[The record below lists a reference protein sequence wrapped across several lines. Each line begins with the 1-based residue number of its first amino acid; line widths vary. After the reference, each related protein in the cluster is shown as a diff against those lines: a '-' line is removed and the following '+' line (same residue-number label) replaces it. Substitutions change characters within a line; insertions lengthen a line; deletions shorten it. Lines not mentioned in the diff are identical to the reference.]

1 MREFLVKSLIH
12 ITLSSFFLLSCVHTT
27 EKQKNSNQDNL
38 LQVDSFDDLYENT
51 PKESPFARPVGG
63 NIGFDI
69 DGVLHTEVQYS
80 AFGDYND
87 PVRPIF
93 ETKGRN
99 KRLIKEIDLLLKNGN
114 KPFIVTHNASFCS
127 PKTISKRQIFL
138 TENHLSQIENNEIFC
153 IKPPTGKS
161 GQLKETKIDTFYDDS
176 PKVLAE
182 VSKNKPNTK
191 LFMVLP
197 HQEKVAHY
205 FAGSHTERVENCGVL
220 VIDNSKPKK
229 RLLLQ
234 LRSESL
240 GSWWNFPGGSC
251 ALAENK
257 LKNCSLGECEDPITG
272 AIREFNEEAGKE
284 RDFNQ
289 DIIHAKRLMVLHSN
303 KYMLLVA
310 KFDNNYLT
318 KRSFIPD
325 KKHSFEVSNTI
336 FNIQNSPGY
345 RWFDLDECDENVNI
359 EGHPLNITGNFC
371 KEFKNYLEKI

>member
-1 MREFLVKSLIH
+1 MKLLIR
-12 ITLSSFFLLSCVHTT
+12 ITLSSFFLLSCVHKT
-27 EKQKNSNQDNL
+27 ENQNNSNQVAS
-38 LQVDSFDDLYENT
+38 LQEDSFDDLFENA
-51 PKESPFARPVGG
+51 PKGSLFARPVGDK
-63 NIGFDI
+63 IGFDI

-80 AFGDYND
+80 TFGDYND
-87 PVRPIF
+87 PSRPIL

-114 KPFIVTHNASFCS
+114 KPYIITHNESFCS
-127 PKTISKRQIFL
+127 PASINKREIFL
-138 TENHLSQIENNEIFC
+138 AENHLGQIKNNEIFC

-161 GQLKETKIDTFYDDS
+161 GQLKETKINSFYDDS

-205 FAGSHTERVENCGVL
+205 FAGSSTERVENCGVL
-220 VIDNSKPKK
+220 VIDASKPKK

-284 RDFNQ
+284 RDFNH
-289 DIIHAKRLMVLHSN
+289 DITQTKRLMVLHSK

-310 KFDNNYLT
+310 KFNNNFLNN
-318 KRSFIPD
+318 RSFIP
-325 KKHSFEVSNTI
+325 KQKHSYEVSNKI

-345 RWFDLDECDENVNI
+345 RWFDLEECDENSII
-359 EGHPLNITGNFC
+359 EGHPLKITGKFC
-371 KEFKNYLEKI
+371 KEFKDYLEKI